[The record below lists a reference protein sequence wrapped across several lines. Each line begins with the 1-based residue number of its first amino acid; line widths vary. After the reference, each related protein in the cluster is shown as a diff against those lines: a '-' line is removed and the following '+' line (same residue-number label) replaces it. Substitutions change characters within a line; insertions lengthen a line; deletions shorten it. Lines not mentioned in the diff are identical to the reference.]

1 MSGALIGQS
10 EDKNKGILSWIKKT
24 QTLGALCSK
33 AFCYAKLKVFN
44 RILKQSFLF
53 FVLLPMALYG
63 SYMLLWQSPLY
74 ESQARITIENNDVN
88 NTLMLNIGFMG
99 QSASD
104 EMRSAYLTKS
114 FIESYDMLQHLNK
127 RLGYKEL
134 VSSKSI
140 DFFSRLSRGSSHQ
153 EQLDYFKKMVSV
165 SFDQETNE
173 LFLSMKAFN
182 LDDPPRLLAEIIDA
196 SKNFANHISN
206 SLALK
211 RYEFSKKQL
220 ENYKEKLYLSEVDL
234 IKFQNEH
241 GIFDPKET
249 AKEISMVMAKLKE
262 KLVSKQ
268 TELLTLSAFMQP
280 KASKIISLK
289 EEISALKKQLEEQ
302 TSILIGQ
309 NHNETL
315 NTLLADYQW
324 KELSLKFAS
333 AEYEAAQKAFELAS
347 LDVSK
352 QQNILVILSPPTK
365 PDVKSEPQILFN
377 LMVAFMGLGL
387 LYVIIKMAW
396 LIIEEHTD

>member
-1 MSGALIGQS
+1 
-10 EDKNKGILSWIKKT
+10 
-24 QTLGALCSK
+24 
-33 AFCYAKLKVFN
+33 
-44 RILKQSFLF
+44 
-53 FVLLPMALYG
+53 
-63 SYMLLWQSPLY
+63 
-74 ESQARITIENNDVN
+74 
-88 NTLMLNIGFMG
+88 
-99 QSASD
+99 
-104 EMRSAYLTKS
+104 
-114 FIESYDMLQHLNK
+114 
-127 RLGYKEL
+127 
-134 VSSKSI
+134 
-140 DFFSRLSRGSSHQ
+140 
-153 EQLDYFKKMVSV
+153 
-165 SFDQETNE
+165 
-173 LFLSMKAFN
+173 
-182 LDDPPRLLAEIIDA
+182 
-196 SKNFANHISN
+196 
-206 SLALK
+206 
-211 RYEFSKKQL
+211 
-220 ENYKEKLYLSEVDL
+220 
-234 IKFQNEH
+234 
-241 GIFDPKET
+241 
-249 AKEISMVMAKLKE
+249 MVMAKLKE

-377 LMVAFMGLGL
+377 LMIAFMGLGL